1 MKHYLTYKDSKSD
14 KFWQIEVAGK
24 SFTVT
29 YGKTGTA
36 GTSQTKTFENE
47 EKCLREAEKLLNEKV
62 RKGYKESEGTAKIAI
77 APPTPKKKKIDLTKL
92 ERELGVE
99 LPIRLKK
106 FYDTGEYL
114 QYEGMY
120 VFGVFSY
127 DDEKFKVKFIDPAK
141 SDLLEENNIE
151 MPDDEGAHY
160 IPFSPLGKE
169 PQFLG
174 VDISKGDLCPV
185 AMWEHEDGLFH
196 IHSATLDEFLS
207 RLLKKGQKTPFEKLD
222 KAIDKAS
229 SLKEARKYTEALL
242 VLEEASN
249 GMSLSI
255 PKDFEGKD
263 KMARFFNLRGICCG
277 ELKNFEEALKNYR
290 LAVDCLDTYSALNI
304 IDYYIEEDKNYPK
317 ALETVTVLEKRHLNS
332 YCRYHALNYKGCLHV
347 LLGNKNETK
356 KIYEEILKKYR
367 VKDPDKIVKSVKDLE
382 DIINKKLPHAEI
394 ASEILKEFGQKKYE
408 LSPQQIKLY
417 HYI

>member
-77 APPTPKKKKIDLTKL
+77 APPTPKKKK
-92 ERELGVE
+92 
-99 LPIRLKK
+99 
-106 FYDTGEYL
+106 
-114 QYEGMY
+114 
-120 VFGVFSY
+120 
-127 DDEKFKVKFIDPAK
+127 
-141 SDLLEENNIE
+141 IE

-417 HYI
+417 RNYSSIPLKMMAIKSTSIN